1 LDIKLRFEEET
12 DFRIVENLT
21 REAFWNV
28 YKPGCDEHFVLHNLR
43 KSQDFIK
50 ELDFVAELDGVI
62 VGNIVYSK
70 GKIVN
75 ENGMEHEVIC
85 FGPISVLPDLQGK
98 GIGKK
103 LIEHTSRIAKDMGFK
118 AIVIYGHPDYYHRF
132 GFVNAEKF
140 DIHTA
145 DGKNF
150 DAFMVKELSEGRLQ
164 GVAGNFI
171 DSEAF
176 KVNNE
181 AFEMFDKS
189 FPPKEKK
196 VTNTQLKEQDYE

>member
-1 LDIKLRFEEET
+1 MDITLRFEEEA
-12 DFRIVENLT
+12 DFRTVENLT

-28 YKPGCDEHFVLHNLR
+28 YKPGCDEHLVLHNLR
-43 KSQDFIK
+43 SSQDFIP
-50 ELDFVAELDGVI
+50 ELDFVAELDGAV

-85 FGPISVLPDLQGK
+85 FGPISVLPACQNK
-98 GIGKK
+98 GIGRR
-103 LIEHTSRIAKDMGFK
+103 LIEHSAEVAKAKGFK
-118 AIVIYGHPDYYHRF
+118 AIVIFGNPAYYQRF
-132 GFVNAEKF
+132 GFEDAEKF
-140 DIHTA
+140 DIHTS

-150 DAFMVKELSEGRLQ
+150 AAFMVKELLEGSLQ
-164 GVAGNFI
+164 GISGRFI

-181 AFEMFDKS
+181 ELEMFEKA

-196 VTNTQLKEQDYE
+196 VTDTQLKEQDYE

>member
-1 LDIKLRFEEET
+1 MNIQLCREEEK
-12 DFRIVENLT
+12 DFRTVENLT

-43 KSQDFIK
+43 NSQDFIR
-50 ELDFVAELDGVI
+50 ELDFVAELDGTI

-85 FGPISVLPDLQGK
+85 FGPISVLPSFQNK

-103 LIEHTSRIAKDMGFK
+103 LIEHTTKIAKDMGFK
-118 AIVIYGHPDYYHRF
+118 AIVIFGNSAYYHRF
-132 GFVNAEKF
+132 GFEAAEKF
-140 DIHTA
+140 NIHTA

-150 DAFMVKELSEGRLQ
+150 DAFMVKELSEGNLQ
-164 GVAGNFI
+164 GVSGRFI

-176 KVNNE
+176 KVNNDE
-181 AFEMFDKS
+181 FEMFDKS
-189 FPPKEKK
+189 FPPKEKE
-196 VTNTQLKEQDYE
+196 VTDTQLK